1 MANDEQT
8 SEIEALSSIYGDDY
22 VPGSSATS
30 FIVKLLPD
38 ATGASVN
45 HVSVALHVTF
55 PSDYPAT
62 EPVQLRVEGTKGL
75 DDEKVKLLQKMAD
88 DGAAANLGMPAVY
101 TVAEE
106 LRTWLQENNAKPD
119 DGSAFEEMMRRQ
131 REKERI
137 AAGGAVG
144 SKLSAFSREAD
155 PSLAAARGGR
165 VVLSASGEDEVTR
178 KKRDGTPVT
187 LESFLAWR
195 AGFEAEM
202 AAKAAADAA
211 AAVAAAAAAGKPAPV
226 DAAIVAS
233 RKTGRELFE
242 SDASLATSDLALAGG
257 DGSGAGGA
265 AAAAGGAGGDSPAVG
280 GAGEAAGVTTYVVD
294 AALFAGGDDD
304 LDDLD
309 DDDDDDEDDEDYDDD
324 EDGDDDDDDEDD
336 DEDYDDEDDDD
347 DDDVGA
353 GAAGGGPG
361 KGKPA
366 PAAAKGGAGAAA
378 AGGAGAGAA
387 GKGKPKGR

>member
-1 MANDEQT
+1 MANDEQL

-22 VPGSSATS
+22 VPGSSATT
-30 FIVKLLPD
+30 FTVKLLPD
-38 ATGASVN
+38 ATGETVN
-45 HVSVALHVTF
+45 HVSVSLHVTL
-55 PSDYPAT
+55 PADYPAT

-75 DDEKVKLLQKMAD
+75 DEEKVKLLQKMAD

-101 TVAEE
+101 TIAEE

-119 DGSAFEEMMRRQ
+119 DGSAFDEMMRRQ

-144 SKLSAFSREAD
+144 TKLSAFSREAD

-165 VVLSASGEDEVTR
+165 IVLSASGEDEVTR
-178 KKRDGTPVT
+178 KKREGTPVT
-187 LESFLAWR
+187 IESFLAWR
-195 AGFEAEM
+195 AGFEVEM
-202 AAKAAADAA
+202 AAKAAAEAA

-226 DAAIVAS
+226 DAAVLATRRS
-233 RKTGRELFE
+233 GRELFE
-242 SDASLATSDLALAGG
+242 SDASLATSDLALSG
-257 DGSGAGGA
+257 DGAG

-309 DDDDDDEDDEDYDDD
+309 DDDDEDDEDYDDD
-324 EDGDDDDDDEDD
+324 EDGNDDDDDEDD
-336 DEDYDDEDDDD
+336 EDFDDEDDDD
-347 DDDVGA
+347 DDEVGA
-353 GAAGGGPG
+353 GAAGGGGGG

-366 PAAAKGGAGAAA
+366 AAPAAAAGGAKGGAGAA
-378 AGGAGAGAA
+378 GGA